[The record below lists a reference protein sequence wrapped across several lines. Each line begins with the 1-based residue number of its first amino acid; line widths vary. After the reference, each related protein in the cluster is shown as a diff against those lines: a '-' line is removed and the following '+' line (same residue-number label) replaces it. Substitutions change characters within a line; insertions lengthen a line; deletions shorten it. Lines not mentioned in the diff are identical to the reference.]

1 MLSRIRSN
9 GVCYDVLSCAHRD
22 GAGPGETEAT
32 VRRSLDRLIIV
43 PLALPALFLAA
54 AALTQTPVAPPIAKP
69 ADVAT
74 PDAIIGAV
82 YASISG
88 PAGQPRDW
96 SRFRS
101 LMIPGARLIPSA
113 RRTPGATTPVVWSV
127 EEYIAAAG
135 PGLERQGFY
144 ERELHRATD
153 AFGAVLHGFSTYDS
167 KRTPDSQPFAR
178 GINSFQLYNDGAR
191 WWIVTIFW
199 DAETADKPI
208 PARYLSR

>member
-1 MLSRIRSN
+1 MAFC
-9 GVCYDVLSCAHRD
+9 GDVLSCANRD
-22 GAGPGETEAT
+22 GARAGEMEAT
-32 VRRSLDRLIIV
+32 MRRTPDPLRIV
-43 PLALPALFLAA
+43 PLALSALLWATAVLAQTA
-54 AALTQTPVAPPIAKP
+54 AGPPIAKS

-74 PDAIIGAV
+74 ADAIISAA

-144 ERELHRATD
+144 ERELHRTTD

-199 DAETADKPI
+199 DVETADKPI
-208 PARYLSR
+208 PAQYLSR

>member
-1 MLSRIRSN
+1 MQRTL
-9 GVCYDVLSCAHRD
+9 HRL
-22 GAGPGETEAT
+22 
-32 VRRSLDRLIIV
+32 RIV

-54 AALTQTPVAPPIAKP
+54 AALAQTAAVPPVATS

-88 PAGQPRDW
+88 PAGQARDW

-101 LMIPGARLIPSA
+101 LMIPGARLIPSG
-113 RRTPGATTPVVWSV
+113 RRAPGATTPVVWSV
-127 EEYIAAAG
+127 DEYIAAAG

-144 ERELHRATD
+144 ERELHRTTD

-178 GINSFQLYNDGAR
+178 GINSFQLYHDGAR

-208 PARYLSR
+208 PAKYLSR

>member
-1 MLSRIRSN
+1 M
-9 GVCYDVLSCAHRD
+9 
-22 GAGPGETEAT
+22 EAT
-32 VRRSLDRLIIV
+32 VRRTLDRLRV
-43 PLALPALFLAA
+43 ALLALPALFFGAAPLARRAA
-54 AALTQTPVAPPIAKP
+54 APPVAKP

-74 PDAIIGAV
+74 PDAIISAV

-144 ERELHRATD
+144 ESELHRTTD
-153 AFGAVLHGFSTYDS
+153 AFGAVLHGSSAYAPQ
-167 KRTPDSQPFAR
+167 RTRDSQPFAR
-178 GINSFQLYNDGAR
+178 GINSFQLYNDGVR

-208 PARYLSR
+208 PAKYLSQ